1 MESNKMDKI
10 RQLNLAKMEQHY
22 ADRMIVL
29 VDDLQLAKAEAIMQE
44 MTYTG
49 EEYQEVD
56 LFLDDLTDWLDSPFP
71 GTDLNFYD
79 KDD

>member
-1 MESNKMDKI
+1 MDKI

-22 ADRMIVL
+22 ADRMIFL
-29 VDDLQLAKAEAIMQE
+29 VDELQLAKAEAIMQE

-71 GTDLNFYD
+71 GSDLKFYD

>member
-10 RQLNLAKMEQHY
+10 RNQCLAKMEEHY
-22 ADRMIVL
+22 AKRIEKLIDEMSL
-29 VDDLQLAKAEAIMQE
+29 EDAESLCQE

-49 EEYQEVD
+49 EEYQDVD

>member
-49 EEYQEVD
+49 EEYQDVD

>member
-1 MESNKMDKI
+1 MDKI

-22 ADRMIVL
+22 ADRMLFL
-29 VDDLQLAKAEAIMQE
+29 VDELQLAKAEAIMQE

-71 GTDLNFYD
+71 GNDLKFYD

>member
-1 MESNKMDKI
+1 MDKI

-29 VDDLQLAKAEAIMQE
+29 VDDLQLAKAEALMQE

-49 EEYQEVD
+49 EEYQDVD

-71 GTDLNFYD
+71 GSDLKFYD

>member
-29 VDDLQLAKAEAIMQE
+29 VDDLQLAKAEALMQE

-71 GTDLNFYD
+71 GSDLKFYD

>member
-29 VDDLQLAKAEAIMQE
+29 VDDLQLAKAEALMQE
-44 MTYTG
+44 MT
-49 EEYQEVD
+49 
-56 LFLDDLTDWLDSPFP
+56 LSLIHI
-71 GTDLNFYD
+71 
-79 KDD
+79 

>member
-1 MESNKMDKI
+1 MDKI
-10 RQLNLAKMEQHY
+10 RQLILAKMEQHY

-29 VDDLQLAKAEAIMQE
+29 VDDLQLAKAEALMQE

-49 EEYQEVD
+49 EEYQDVD

>member
-29 VDDLQLAKAEAIMQE
+29 VDDLQLAKAEALMQE

-49 EEYQEVD
+49 EEYQDVD

-79 KDD
+79 KDA

>member
-1 MESNKMDKI
+1 MDKI

-29 VDDLQLAKAEAIMQE
+29 VDDLQLAKAEALMQE

-49 EEYQEVD
+49 EEYQDVD

-79 KDD
+79 IDD

>member
-29 VDDLQLAKAEAIMQE
+29 VDDLQLAKAEALMQE

-49 EEYQEVD
+49 EEYQDVD

-71 GTDLNFYD
+71 GNDLKFYD